1 MAGKKSTEQGGSLR
15 TPHGF
20 YGAEDLTDTAAYCR
34 KHRKAMTVRV
44 LRKRNCLGRQCHWL
58 VKHPEHP
65 FWSEQAERKE
75 KRRERK
81 RRLEEQY
88 LEITGRSKKND

>member
-1 MAGKKSTEQGGSLR
+1 MGDLR

-20 YGAEDLTDTAAYCR
+20 YGTEGLTNTVAYCR
-34 KHRKAMTVRV
+34 RHKKSMTVKVMKR
-44 LRKRNCLGRQCHWL
+44 RNCLGYGCNYL
-58 VKHPEHP
+58 IKHPEHP
-65 FWSEQAERKE
+65 FWQEQEERKE

-88 LEITGRSKKND
+88 LEVTGRKNAND